1 MYVSKGT
8 DQIDNVIVDYD
19 YLLLDVVI
27 RKERNFAIEF
37 DMGCPGEGGQG
48 GGKGAGLFA

>member
-1 MYVSKGT
+1 MYVGEGT

-27 RKERNFAIEF
+27 SKERNFTVEF
-37 DMGCPGEGGQG
+37 DMGCPVEGGEG

>member
-1 MYVSKGT
+1 M
-8 DQIDNVIVDYD
+8 IVDYD
-19 YLLLDVVI
+19 YLLRDVAI
-27 RKERNFAIEF
+27 RKERNFTIEF